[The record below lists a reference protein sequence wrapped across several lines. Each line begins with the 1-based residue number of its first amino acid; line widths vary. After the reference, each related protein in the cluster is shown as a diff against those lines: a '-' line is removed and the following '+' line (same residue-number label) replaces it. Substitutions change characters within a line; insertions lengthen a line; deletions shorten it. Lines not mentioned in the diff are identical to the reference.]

1 MLGGYA
7 FWALNAGR
15 LATLPTAVALPL
27 SLLFVLAVG
36 AITELA
42 VYRPLRNSS
51 PLAKL
56 VSSLGVLLIAQSAMI
71 LAFGVT
77 PQPEPGILPTNVVHI
92 FGRGG
97 PDRPVHP
104 HRHRDRG
111 RRRAGRAV
119 QVDSV
124 RARHPGHRGER
135 DRGDAQRAVAERHLA
150 CQHAARVAAGRGAR
164 HPGRLD
170 HPTRPADATAADH
183 PGASRRAHRV
193 VHLVR
198 HRVRAASL
206 GIGIMYSLVQYASAQ
221 SWFPQSGG
229 VSLPGVTDLLAFLII
244 VVVLFWRGS
253 RIPGRGELVERR
265 LPECCGRST

>member
-36 AITELA
+36 AITEFA

-92 FGRGG
+92 FGAVV
-97 PDRPVHP
+97 PIDRFILTGIVI
-104 HRHRDRG
+104 
-111 RRRAGRAV
+111 
-119 QVDSV
+119 
-124 RARHPGHRGER
+124 
-135 DRGDAQRAVAERHLA
+135 
-150 CQHAARVAAGRGAR
+150 VAAAGLGA
-164 HPGRLD
+164 LYKW
-170 HPTRPADATAADH
+170 TRFGLAT
-183 PGASRRAHRV
+183 
-193 VHLVR
+193 
-198 HRVRAASL
+198 RAASENEVAAMLSGLSPNMISLVNTLLAALLAGAL
-206 GIGIMYSLVQYASAQ
+206 GILAASITELDPQTLPLQIIPALAAALLAGFTSFGVACGASIGIGVLYSLIQYISSQ

-229 VSLPGVTDLLAFLII
+229 VALPGVTDLLAFIII
-244 VVVLFWRGS
+244 VAVLFWRGA

-265 LPECCGRST
+265 LPEVPRPQ